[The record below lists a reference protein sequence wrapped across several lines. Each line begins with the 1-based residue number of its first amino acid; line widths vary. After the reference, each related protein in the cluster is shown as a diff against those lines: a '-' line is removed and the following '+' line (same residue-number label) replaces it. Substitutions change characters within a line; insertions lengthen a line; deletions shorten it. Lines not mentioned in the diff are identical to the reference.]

1 MLFIKA
7 IEKKVKIH
15 FPKDVIS
22 ATLTDIE
29 LAKQEQTEYEHQVH
43 QQQIAISQLTGS
55 KGKKTGGSSTVGAD
69 SL

>member
-29 LAKQEQTEYEHQVH
+29 LAKQE
-43 QQQIAISQLTGS
+43 
-55 KGKKTGGSSTVGAD
+55 
-69 SL
+69 